1 MDQIG
6 PNYKVKL
13 DKDELEKVEI
23 AGFFD
28 GKSKTKDAGERFFT
42 RLLDKQ
48 TEADQKQQDSKD
60 AKKKKDKGL
69 ALEQIFFILECIR
82 NKYKL
87 TNRLLLLLENLLDRK
102 R

>member
-69 ALEQIFFILECIR
+69 ALEQIFFM
-82 NKYKL
+82 
-87 TNRLLLLLENLLDRK
+87 
-102 R
+102 